1 PPPICITPPFTDP
14 FFILVA
20 YHPALPE
27 LPSFPTRRS
36 SDLLK
41 SDYARKNQ
49 RYQYYLQRS
58 ERLVEQYNFRQYC
71 AECPKTD
78 EHCIDCT
85 NRQVFSSV
93 DHQIETSVYCDKCEN
108 PFIPAA
114 CMGQADDPADFEDAC
129 SDDFYPL
136 HIHKDP
142 P

>member
-85 NRQVFSSV
+85 DRKSTRLNSSHVSISYAVFCLKKKTP
-93 DHQIETSVYCDKCEN
+93 Q
-108 PFIPAA
+108 
-114 CMGQADDPADFEDAC
+114 
-129 SDDFYPL
+129 
-136 HIHKDP
+136 
-142 P
+142 